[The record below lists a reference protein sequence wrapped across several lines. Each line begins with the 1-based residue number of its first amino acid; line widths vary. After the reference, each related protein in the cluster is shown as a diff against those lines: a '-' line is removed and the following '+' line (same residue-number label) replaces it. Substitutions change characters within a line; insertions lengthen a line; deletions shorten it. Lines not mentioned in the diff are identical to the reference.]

1 MARALITGATAGIGN
16 AFAKELA
23 ARGTD
28 LVLVARDRE
37 RLEATAAELSEVHGI
52 EVELLP
58 ADLSVRDDVMK
69 VAQRLE
75 SETEP
80 VDMLVNNAGF
90 GLHASLLDASQIELH
105 ERAMDVMCLAMLI
118 LGGAAGRT
126 MKVRGRGPDHQRR
139 LHLGLN
145 LHRQLLRHQGLGA
158 HLVDGP
164 GAGTQ
169 RHRGHRDDVDAR
181 LGAHRVPP
189 ARWDQFQ
196 EPAFVRVDRRR
207 QPGQAVPAGRREGAY
222 RIGPDETLEGV
233 VVHRGSWTPE
243 VHPLVLPQAVR

>member
-28 LVLVARDRE
+28 LVLVARNHD
-37 RLEATAAELSEVHGI
+37 RLEAIAADLSEGNGI
-52 EVELLP
+52 EVEVLP
-58 ADLSVRDDVMK
+58 ADLSVRDDVMR

-90 GLHASLLDASQIELH
+90 GLHASLIDASQIELH

-118 LGGAAGRT
+118 LGGAAGRA
-126 MKVRGRGPDHQRR
+126 MKARGRGRIVNVASTSGAIFTGNYSAIKAWAR
-139 LHLGLN
+139 TWSTGLA
-145 LHRQLLRHQGLGA
+145 LELSGTG
-158 HLVDGP
+158 VTVGP
-164 GAGTQ
+164 A
-169 RHRGHRDDVDAR
+169 AR
-181 LGAHRVPP
+181 LGAHRVPS
-189 ARWDQFQ
+189 ARRNKRH
-196 EPAFVRVDRRR
+196 EPAVIRVDRRR
-207 QPGQAVPAGRREGAY
+207 RPGQAVSAGRREGTH
-222 RIGPDETLEGV
+222 RIGTDETLEGV
-233 VVHRGSWTPE
+233 VVHRGSRTTE

>member
-90 GLHASLLDASQIELH
+90 GLHASLLD
-105 ERAMDVMCLAMLI
+105 
-118 LGGAAGRT
+118 G
-126 MKVRGRGPDHQRR
+126 
-139 LHLGLN
+139 
-145 LHRQLLRHQGLGA
+145 
-158 HLVDGP
+158 
-164 GAGTQ
+164 
-169 RHRGHRDDVDAR
+169 
-181 LGAHRVPP
+181 
-189 ARWDQFQ
+189 
-196 EPAFVRVDRRR
+196 
-207 QPGQAVPAGRREGAY
+207 
-222 RIGPDETLEGV
+222 
-233 VVHRGSWTPE
+233 
-243 VHPLVLPQAVR
+243 